1 MLKHLFRE
9 SGVLSSAQHSQRGGG
24 RGGEGGLTLLDDV
37 GMTAVQLLLGA
48 ESDIV
53 AQEVAE
59 LHQHVSGKLVRRLVL
74 LLHVVGVGRLVVQG
88 SAHHPPAWQSR
99 LSSASTPGL

>member
-1 MLKHLFRE
+1 M
-9 SGVLSSAQHSQRGGG
+9 
-24 RGGEGGLTLLDDV
+24 LDDV
-37 GMTAVQLLLGA
+37 RMAAVQLLLGA

-53 AQEVAE
+53 TQEVAE

-74 LLHVVGVGRLVVQG
+74 LLHVVGVGRLVVEG
-88 SAHHPPAWQSR
+88 STDHPPARQSR

>member
-1 MLKHLFRE
+1 M
-9 SGVLSSAQHSQRGGG
+9 
-24 RGGEGGLTLLDDV
+24 LDDV
-37 GMTAVQLLLGA
+37 RMAAVQLLLGA

-74 LLHVVGVGRLVVQG
+74 LLHVVGVGRLVVEG
-88 SAHHPPAWQSR
+88 STNNPPARQSR
-99 LSSASTPGL
+99 LSSASTAGL

>member
-9 SGVLSSAQHSQRGGG
+9 SGVLSSARHSQRGE

-37 GMTAVQLLLGA
+37 RMAAVQLLLGA

-59 LHQHVSGKLVRRLVL
+59 LHQHVSGKLVRRLVR
-74 LLHVVGVGRLVVQG
+74 LLHVVGVGRLVVEG
-88 SAHHPPAWQSR
+88 STHYSPAR
-99 LSSASTPGL
+99 